1 MFTPEMRMR
10 THTIFCFKVNSTQV
24 IWKNCD
30 SILKWIFQPTS
41 STFLKKIHEN
51 CQEYKGSVSTN
62 CIYLSGGFP
71 EVHKHFCESQWLWW
85 WLVICNVWFL
95 FALKKIT
102 ICNFFATNSQV
113 STVQVVEYFFEVI
126 HLICHVK
133 KIVFLLYW
141 YR

>member
-85 WLVICNVWFL
+85 WLAICNVWFL
-95 FALKKIT
+95 FALKK
-102 ICNFFATNSQV
+102 NHNLQF
-113 STVQVVEYFFEVI
+113 
-126 HLICHVK
+126 LCHK
-133 KIVFLLYW
+133 LSGFYCSSCRVFLWSYSFDLPC
-141 YR
+141 